1 MSTPTKDF
9 NKTIG
14 IVLRFGVTIAF
25 VVIAL
30 GSALLFLEG
39 PSGNG
44 SVGTSEQLYTSRFV
58 LGLDSLIQG
67 ILTAKPLAIID
78 LGLIILFGTPLAR
91 VAISI
96 FLFLEEKR
104 YIFVWI
110 TILVLGILLFSTFVI
125 GPLLA
130 SGGL

>member
-1 MSTPTKDF
+1 MPKDKDF

-30 GSALLFLEG
+30 GSALLFLEDQTG
-39 PSGNG
+39 YG
-44 SVGTSEQLYTSRFV
+44 SLGSSEQLSTNRFV
-58 LGLDSLIQG
+58 LSLDSLFQG
-67 ILTAKPLAIID
+67 VLAVRPFAIID
-78 LGLIILFGTPLAR
+78 LGLIILFATPLAR

-110 TILVLGILLFSTFVI
+110 TILVLSILLFSTFVI
-125 GPLLA
+125 GPLLT

>member
-1 MSTPTKDF
+1 MPTDVKDL

-14 IVLRFGVTIAF
+14 LVLRFGVTIAF
-25 VVIAL
+25 VVIAV
-30 GSALLFLEG
+30 GSALLFLEDQTG
-39 PSGNG
+39 RG
-44 SVGTSEQLYTSRFV
+44 SLGTSEQLSSSHFV
-58 LGLDSLIQG
+58 LGLDSLFQG
-67 ILTAKPLAIID
+67 VLAARPFAIID
-78 LGLIILFGTPLAR
+78 LGLIILFATPLAR

-96 FLFLEEKR
+96 LLFLEEKR

-110 TILVLGILLFSTFVI
+110 TILVLSILLFSTFVI

>member
-1 MSTPTKDF
+1 MPKDVKDL

-14 IVLRFGVTIAF
+14 LVLRFGVTIAF

-30 GSALLFLEG
+30 GSALLFLEDQ
-39 PSGNG
+39 SGYG
-44 SVGTSEQLYTSRFV
+44 SLGTSEQLSTNHFV
-58 LGLDSLIQG
+58 LSLDSLLQG
-67 ILTAKPLAIID
+67 VFTARPFAIID
-78 LGLIILFGTPLAR
+78 LGLIILFATPLAR

-110 TILVLGILLFSTFVI
+110 TILVLSILLFSTFVI
-125 GPLLA
+125 GPLLT